1 MLQSLSDE
9 MLKLKSATKHY
20 EETKENLQNMC
31 ASIDKISI
39 THQILTDNMREFL
52 AEMEKMD
59 VEGKKTREFIKSTSD
74 EVKRSFEAEARRY
87 EAAVEEQTDKILQ
100 HSESQSKALRLVE
113 YLIMLGVLM
122 EAAVIIIVLLL

>member
-1 MLQSLSDE
+1 LLQSLSDE